1 MSKSLKKL
9 IDINR
14 LREFK
19 NKLVGTGS
27 AYVQTGAVD
36 QTIAGTKTFSKPIAG
51 SVTGSSGSC
60 TGNAAT
66 ATTAT
71 TAKSC
76 TGNAATATKLAAKR
90 TIALSGAATG
100 TATDFDG
107 SGNITIPVTALAAS
121 AIRAHILSM
130 VYPVGSV
137 YISVND
143 VSPEKFL
150 GGKWIKISQG
160 RVLQG
165 ASGTQTAGTEVSAG
179 LPNISVSSNG
189 GHTHTRGSMN
199 ITGDIAMHG
208 IGSGCTVIQ
217 SLAGAFYGTSK
228 ESSYH
233 GPDCL
238 SGASSEDHI
247 QFSADRTWTGSTS
260 SDGAHSHDA
269 YIAGITGNSTTV
281 QPPALLVNI
290 WKRTA

>member
-1 MSKSLKKL
+1 MSKALKKL

-19 NKLVGTGS
+19 EKLIYS
-27 AYVQTGAVD
+27 L
-36 QTIAGTKTFSKPIAG
+36 
-51 SVTGSSGSC
+51 
-60 TGNAAT
+60 T
-66 ATTAT
+66 AE
-71 TAKSC
+71 S
-76 TGNAATATKLAAKR
+76 
-90 TIALSGAATG
+90 
-100 TATDFDG
+100 
-107 SGNITIPVTALAAS
+107 
-121 AIRAHILSM
+121 ILSM

-143 VSPEKFL
+143 VSPEKFR
-150 GGKWIKISQG
+150 GGTWEKISQG

-189 GHTHTRGSMN
+189 KHTHTRGSMN
-199 ITGDIAMHG
+199 ITGGVDLHG
-208 IGSGCTVIQ
+208 AGQCTNVGIV
-217 SLAGAFYGTSK
+217 SGAFYETRT

-233 GPDCL
+233 AADCR
-238 SGASSEDHI
+238 SGVPSKVYI
-247 QFSADRTWTGSTS
+247 KFSADRTWTGSTS